1 MNISEEDN
9 QELLNALAQEIGIP
23 PIAEN
28 EITSSMLAEHTGI
41 SDATCRRFLY
51 KKFAGGLLTR
61 RKVRLPNGTIAF
73 GYREV

>member
-1 MNISEEDN
+1 VNISEEDN

-51 KKFAGGLLTR
+51 KKFADGLLTR
-61 RKVRLPNGTIAF
+61 RRVRLPNGTIAF
-73 GYREV
+73 GYKEL